1 MYLLSYDGH
10 DVTEKL
16 PYNPARFIVNVNSG
30 GPNRAGERGQ
40 FARGS
45 KKKRKERNKNKKNK
59 SARRIKAV
67 VARVTRA
74 RNKPLALE
82 TSPLIVRTESCADRE
97 HDRLVE
103 RLVKKI
109 EGGGWRGLGQLRPVR
124 ENLSILGTYRRETL

>member
-45 KKKRKERNKNKKNK
+45 KKKERKEIKIKKNK

-82 TSPLIVRTESCADRE
+82 TSPLIVRTESCAE
-97 HDRLVE
+97 YDRLLE

>member
-1 MYLLSYDGH
+1 MHAVL
-10 DVTEKL
+10 
-16 PYNPARFIVNVNSG
+16 
-30 GPNRAGERGQ
+30 
-40 FARGS
+40 
-45 KKKRKERNKNKKNK
+45 KKKERKEIKIKKNK

-82 TSPLIVRTESCADRE
+82 TSPLIVRTESCAE
-97 HDRLVE
+97 YDRLLE